1 MFIRK
6 RKLQI
11 RIARRK
17 KKVQRMIREQKAR
30 LAAVSS
36 VTYLRQ
42 EDRRHAVELARIKL
56 YRLKQEL
63 RGLES
68 GLLRWEE

>member
-1 MFIRK
+1 MPTRERK
-6 RKLQI
+6 IQQ

-17 KKVQRMIREQKAR
+17 RKVRRMIRDHEAR
-30 LAAVSS
+30 LAALEA
-36 VTYLRQ
+36 VTYLCQ
-42 EDRRHAVELARIKL
+42 EDRRRALGRVRNKL

-63 RGLES
+63 RGLKS